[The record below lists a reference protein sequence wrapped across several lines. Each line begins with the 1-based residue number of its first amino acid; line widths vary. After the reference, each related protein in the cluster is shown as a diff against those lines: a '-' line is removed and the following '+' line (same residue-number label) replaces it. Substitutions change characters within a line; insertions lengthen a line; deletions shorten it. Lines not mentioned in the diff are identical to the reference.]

1 MKASAIVV
9 LAVLL
14 ASGTLASPQPA
25 SSSHEDAVK
34 EMFKLMGLEQTMRAG
49 STTMI
54 DAHIQGNPAI
64 APFRDV
70 LINWSSK
77 YLTWETMA
85 PPLLKLYMETFTEAE
100 TRELNAFY
108 RTSTGKKALEKMPEL
123 MQKGAAIG
131 MEVAK
136 AHQAELETMLLER
149 QKQLEAE
156 NQP

>member
-1 MKASAIVV
+1 MKNPAALV
-9 LAVLL
+9 LVLLL

-25 SSSHEDAVK
+25 SSSHEESVK
-34 EMFKLMGLEQTMRAG
+34 EMFKLMGLEQTMRGA
-49 STTMI
+49 SATMI

-64 APFRDV
+64 APYRDV
-70 LINWSSK
+70 LIEWSAK

-85 PPLLKLYMETFTEAE
+85 PPLIKLYMETFTEAE

-108 RTSTGKKALEKMPEL
+108 RTPTGKKALEKMTEL

-136 AHQAELETMLLER
+136 AHQTELEAMLIER
-149 QKQLEAE
+149 QKQLEGE
-156 NQP
+156 KQP